1 MEGLVAV
8 FVAVTERTYAMS
20 ATNTMSP
27 VEHAHVVRAVMNAIL
42 LQGGKMSTAKKDP
55 ELEILL
61 HTLGLDYNKS
71 IEPYRNHFVAGPG
84 HSDMPIILRLIERGF
99 MEEILKPGFLPE
111 GDKVFAVTAA
121 GIVHALK
128 NRPHTPRRTRAQ
140 RRYDAFV
147 EIADVYPDLTFREF
161 LTHPKFEAYRQGI
174 IR

>member
-1 MEGLVAV
+1 MD
-8 FVAVTERTYAMS
+8 
-20 ATNTMSP
+20 
-27 VEHAHVVRAVMNAIL
+27 I
-42 LQGGKMSTAKKDP
+42 AKRDP

-99 MEEILKPGFLPE
+99 MAETSPPGFLPQ
-111 GDKVFAVTAA
+111 GDRVFTVTAA
-121 GIVHALK
+121 GIVFALK
-128 NRPHTPRRTRAQ
+128 NRPQLPKRTRAQ

-161 LTHPKFEAYRQGI
+161 LTHPKFEAHRRGI